1 MKDFGSG
8 MKNWS
13 ADATDKFK
21 GKIVSHIRYTTADE
35 MRDLDWSHSAPIIF
49 FTDGSYVM
57 ASSDDEGNS
66 SGALWTDMPG
76 MEIIP
81 RGGE

>member
-1 MKDFGSG
+1 MRDWSG
-8 MKNWS
+8 
-13 ADATDKFK
+13 DATELFK
-21 GKIVSHIRYTTADE
+21 GKVVSHIRYTTADE
-35 MRDLDWSHSAPIIF
+35 MRDLDWSYSAPIIF
-49 FTDGSYVM
+49 FTDGAYIM

-66 SGALWTDMPG
+66 SGALWTDMAE